1 MDRYEQYKRDLVFE
15 TELRGHKLRFHST
28 WGLFSPE
35 HVDEG
40 SRLLI
45 DYIDVSESDTTLDIG
60 CGYGPIGITLAQE
73 SPRGTVHM
81 VDKDFVAVEYA
92 KRNIQLNN
100 LANCE
105 VYLSNGF
112 SHVPSMQF
120 DNIVSNL
127 PAKVSNELFYILFM
141 DAKRHLRPGGK
152 FYVVTITGLRDYIKR
167 SFSEIFG
174 NYDKL
179 KQGQKYTVAMAVR
192 EDKPG
197 S

>member
-1 MDRYEQYKRDLVFE
+1 MDRYEQYKQDLVFA
-15 TELRGHKLRFHST
+15 TELRGHRLRFHTT

-45 DYIDVSESDTTLDIG
+45 DFVDVGASDTTLDIG
-60 CGYGPIGITLAQE
+60 CGYGPIGITLAKE
-73 SPRGTVHM
+73 SPRGKVHM
-81 VDKDFVAVEYA
+81 VDKDFVAIEYA
-92 KRNIQLNN
+92 KRNAQLNN

-105 VYLSNGF
+105 AYLSNGF

-141 DAKRHLRPGGK
+141 DAKQHLRPGGK

-167 SFSEIFG
+167 SFRENFG

-192 EDKPG
+192 EDMPG